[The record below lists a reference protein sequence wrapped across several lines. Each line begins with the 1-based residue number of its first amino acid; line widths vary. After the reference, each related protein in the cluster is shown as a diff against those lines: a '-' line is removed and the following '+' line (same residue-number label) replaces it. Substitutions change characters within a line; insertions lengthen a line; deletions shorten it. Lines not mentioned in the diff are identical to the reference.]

1 MHLEPMPLFVVSHS
15 YGKEECADGFPVGPF
30 TALLCGAPTQ
40 CPPSLSCCLPALP
53 GAPIS
58 IFTPDG
64 VRVEGPDLTPC
75 SYTGIRNQLLP
86 PRDDLGGG
94 YSLTWG

>member
-1 MHLEPMPLFVVSHS
+1 MAFLLAHLLPSCAEPLHS
-15 YGKEECADGFPVGPF
+15 V
-30 TALLCGAPTQ
+30 LS
-40 CPPSLSCCLPALP
+40 PSLSCCLPALP
-53 GAPIS
+53 GVPIS
-58 IFTPDG
+58 IFAPDG

-86 PRDDLGGG
+86 PRDDLSGG